1 MTHLIHIKNKKAYH
15 EYHIDNTYVTGIVLS
30 GTEIKSIRKGKA
42 SIRES
47 YCQFIKNELFVI
59 NMHIAEYKYGSRW
72 NHEPKRNRKLLLQ
85 KKELKKISTKVKE
98 KGFTLIP
105 ISLFVTEKGLAKL
118 EIALAKGKKLY
129 DKRESLKRK
138 DTDRENTK
146 RIKL

>member
-15 EYHIDNTYVTGIVLS
+15 EYHIDNTYVAGIVLS

-47 YCQFIKNELFVI
+47 YCQFKKEELFVV

-72 NHEPKRNRKLLLQ
+72 NHEPKRERKLLLQ

>member
-15 EYHIDNTYVTGIVLS
+15 EYLIDNTYIAGIVLS

-47 YCQFIKNELFVI
+47 YCQFKKEELFVV

-72 NHEPKRNRKLLLQ
+72 NHEPKRERKLLLH

-105 ISLFVTEKGLAKL
+105 ISLFVTEKGLAKV